1 MFLYAERDE
10 RTFTR
15 KVAVMPSDVGVDG
28 RIKLRSL
35 LNYFQDTA
43 GLAVVDVEGTTTELL
58 ARGYAWVLMK
68 YEMELAGELPM
79 LDTSMDINT
88 FHDPNHGYNTLR
100 VFKAYSGGKLIV
112 SAKTSWLLI
121 DVNSRRPVKPLAH
134 IPGIEDISPDE
145 RISPDFREIPEYGNN
160 LASVEIPVMFHDL
173 DYNGHVNNAVYF
185 EWVHDYSPVDLLT
198 HSPLFS
204 IRTVC
209 ASFRSGARLG
219 ERVTLSF
226 GEIGGA
232 TFICNIKRPNVSRNS
247 ASFLCEWREIDAQ

>member
-1 MFLYAERDE
+1 M
-10 RTFTR
+10 FTR
-15 KVAVMPSDVGVDG
+15 NVTVMPSDAGVNG

-68 YEMELAGELPM
+68 YEMEFVRLPPM
-79 LDTSMDINT
+79 LDESMEICT

-100 VFKAYSGGKLIV
+100 VFKVYSRGELVV

-121 DVNSRRPVKPLAH
+121 DVNSGRPVKPLAH
-134 IPGIEDISPDE
+134 IPGIENIGEDE
-145 RISPDFREIPEYGNN
+145 RISADFREIPD
-160 LASVEIPVMFHDL
+160 SMDITRTVEIPVMFHDL

-185 EWVHDYSPVDLLT
+185 EWVHDSSPVDLMT
-198 HSPLFS
+198 HSL
-204 IRTVC
+204 RTVC
-209 ASFRSGARLG
+209 ASFRSGAKLG

-226 GEIGGA
+226 GEFLPGGA
-232 TFICNIKRPNVSRNS
+232 VVCNIKRPNVSRNS
-247 ASFLCEWREIDAQ
+247 ASFLCEWGEIHAG